1 MGLDWGRNPLHQP
14 LDLIVVDRKRSI
26 IDKHMQGFPMVAYV
40 IAPLAIKSTRLV
52 YAYADANRGWA
63 RCSPTV
69 KGRGL
74 PDGLRRSAFNIYRYL
89 GNATSAMSRL
99 DGIGRKP

>member
-40 IAPLAIKSTRLV
+40 IAPHLRL
-52 YAYADANRGWA
+52 
-63 RCSPTV
+63 SPLGSCTLTQMQIEA
-69 KGRGL
+69 GRGVA
-74 PDGLRRSAFNIYRYL
+74 LR
-89 GNATSAMSRL
+89 
-99 DGIGRKP
+99 